1 MINRGYKKFFSFRPF
16 IDVLFCC
23 LLMLVAI
30 LFLLKT
36 EEEKTKMRP
45 PNVLYEIILTWDGE
59 SEDDLDLYVRS
70 ASGHTVSFNNRE
82 GGQGSL
88 ISLDHDALG
97 KRNNILPSGAAGA
110 LTKFHEETVSFR
122 GVTEGENIVTVHVY
136 AKTDEKPTKATI
148 KLIKIKPFKEL
159 AVKEKEFTLVG
170 DEKTAFRFKTDN
182 MANVIEINEL
192 PANLVNPLGEGEGE

>member
-1 MINRGYKKFFSFRPF
+1 MKRKYFTFRPF

-45 PNVLYEIILTWDGE
+45 PNVIYEVILTWDGE
-59 SEDDLDLYVRS
+59 SNDDLDIYVQA
-70 ASGHTVSFNNRE
+70 ASGHVVSFNNRE

-97 KRNNILPSGAAGA
+97 KSRNNSLSNGQEGTVI
-110 LTKFHEETVSFR
+110 KFNEEIVSFR
-122 GVTEGENIVTVHVY
+122 GITDGENIVTVHVY
-136 AKTDEKPTKATI
+136 SKRDDKPTKGTI
-148 KLIKIKPFKEL
+148 KLIQIKPYKE
-159 AVKEKEFTLVG
+159 VVVRERTFTAVG
-170 DEKTAFRFKTDN
+170 DEVTAFRFKTDKQGN
-182 MANVIEINEL
+182 ILEVNEL
-192 PANLVNPLGEGEGE
+192 PAKLVKPLGQ

>member
-1 MINRGYKKFFSFRPF
+1 MKRKFFTFKPF

-45 PNVLYEIILTWDGE
+45 PNVIYEVILTWDGE
-59 SEDDLDLYVRS
+59 SNDDLDLYVQ
-70 ASGHTVSFNNRE
+70 AATGHVACFNNRE

-97 KRNNILPSGAAGA
+97 KSRNNSLANGQEGTVINYN
-110 LTKFHEETVSFR
+110 EEVVSFR
-122 GVTEGENIVTVHVY
+122 GVTAGENIVTVHVY
-136 AKTDEKPTKATI
+136 SKPDDEPIKGTI
-148 KLIKIKPFKEL
+148 KLIKIKPYKEI
-159 AVKEKEFTLVG
+159 VVRERTFTIAGEEL
-170 DEKTAFRFKTDN
+170 TAFRFKTD
-182 MANVIEINEL
+182 AQGNVLEVNEL
-192 PANLVNPLGEGEGE
+192 PAKLVKPLGE

>member
-30 LFLLKT
+30 LFLLKS

-45 PNVLYEIILTWDGE
+45 PNTLYEVILTWDGN
-59 SEDDLDLYVRS
+59 SEDDLDIYVQS
-70 ASGHTVSFNNRE
+70 ALGHTVSFNNRE

-97 KRNNILPSGAAGA
+97 KSRNNNLPDENGVIVNYN
-110 LTKFHEETVSFR
+110 EEVVSFR
-122 GVTEGENIVTVHVY
+122 GVLEGENIVTVHVY
-136 AKTDEKPTKATI
+136 SKKDPDPTKATI
-148 KLIKIKPFKEL
+148 KLIKIKPFKE
-159 AVKEKEFTLVG
+159 VITKERVFETTG
-170 DEKTAFRFKTDN
+170 DEKVAFRFKTDKEGR
-182 MANVIEINEL
+182 VLEVNEL
-192 PANLVNPLGEGEGE
+192 PASLLNPLGE

>member
-1 MINRGYKKFFSFRPF
+1 MRKFFSFRPF

-36 EEEKTKMRP
+36 EEEKTKSRP
-45 PNVLYEIILTWDGE
+45 PNVIYEVVLTWYGE
-59 SEDDLDLYVRS
+59 SNDDLDIYVQS

-97 KRNNILPSGAAGA
+97 KSRNNSLANGQEG
-110 LTKFHEETVSFR
+110 TVVNYNEEVVSFR
-122 GVTEGENIVTVHVY
+122 GITAGENIVTVHVY
-136 AKTDEKPTKATI
+136 SKRDDAPIKGTI
-148 KLIKIKPFKEL
+148 KLIKIKPFKEI
-159 AVKEKEFTLVG
+159 VIKEKMFESTG
-170 DEKTAFRFKTDN
+170 QEKTAFRFKTD
-182 MANVIEINEL
+182 ALGNVLEVNEL
-192 PANLVNPLGEGEGE
+192 PAQLVNPLGE

>member
-1 MINRGYKKFFSFRPF
+1 MRKFFSFRPF

-36 EEEKTKMRP
+36 EEQKTKMRP
-45 PNVLYEIILTWDGE
+45 PNVIYEVVLTWDGE
-59 SEDDLDLYVRS
+59 SNDDLDLYVQA

-97 KRNNILPSGAAGA
+97 KSRNNSLANGQQG
-110 LTKFHEETVSFR
+110 TVVNYNEEVVSFR
-122 GVTEGENIVTVHVY
+122 GVTSGENIVTVHVY
-136 AKTDEKPTKATI
+136 SKRDDAPVKGTI
-148 KLIKIKPFKEL
+148 KLIKIKPFKE
-159 AVKEKEFTLVG
+159 VITKEITFESTG
-170 DEKTAFRFKTDN
+170 QEKTAFRFTTDKN
-182 MANVIEINEL
+182 GDILDVNEL
-192 PANLVNPLGEGEGE
+192 PANLVNRLE